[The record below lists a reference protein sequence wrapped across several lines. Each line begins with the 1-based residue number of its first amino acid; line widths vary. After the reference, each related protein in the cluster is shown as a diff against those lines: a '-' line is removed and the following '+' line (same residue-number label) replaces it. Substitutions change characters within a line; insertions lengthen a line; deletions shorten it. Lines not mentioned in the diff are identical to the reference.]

1 LGWPTLR
8 SPVVDIIDVSEAGD
22 FNCFKLAEQVGR
34 RPLGKLGRGP
44 AARMARVLHLAL
56 IGSLR
61 SPAVV

>member
-1 LGWPTLR
+1 
-8 SPVVDIIDVSEAGD
+8 VDIIDVSEAGD

-44 AARMARVLHLAL
+44 AARMAGVLHLAL